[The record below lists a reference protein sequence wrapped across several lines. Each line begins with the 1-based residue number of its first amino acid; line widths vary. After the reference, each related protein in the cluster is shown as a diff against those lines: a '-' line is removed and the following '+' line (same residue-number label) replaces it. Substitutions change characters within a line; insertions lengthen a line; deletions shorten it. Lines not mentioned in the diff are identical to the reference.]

1 MGAAGQLGVELLK
14 TAPPQFEVVGLGRS
28 ECDITDPKQVDAAL
42 ATHRP
47 DVVIN
52 AAAFTAVDEAER
64 QPSLA
69 YAVNATGAGNVARA
83 AQSVGA
89 RVIHVSTDYVFDG
102 GSSEPYRP
110 DSAPNPINVYG
121 GSKLGGEKEVQGW
134 SSNFVII
141 RSSWLYSV
149 HGKNFLTTILA
160 ALQAGK
166 PLRIVSD
173 LTGVPTSAK
182 SLAWTIWNCAGR
194 SEVHGIQHWVDGDTA
209 SWYNF
214 AVVIQKLALELGL
227 TEKEVPIIPISW
239 KEYKAPALRPP
250 YSVLDARALS
260 SAIQQQPHPWWSL
273 LEEVLDESRRVP
285 SL

>member
-28 ECDITDPKQVDAAL
+28 ECDITDPEQVDAAV

-83 AQSVGA
+83 AQTVAA

-102 GSSEPYRP
+102 ISREPYHP
-110 DSAPNPINVYG
+110 ESAPNPINVYG

-134 SSNFVII
+134 SSDFLII
-141 RSSWLYSV
+141 RSSWLYAS
-149 HGKNFLTTILA
+149 HGRNFLRTILA

-166 PLRIVSD
+166 PLRVVCD
-173 LTGVPTSAK
+173 LTGVPTSAS
-182 SLAWTIWNCAGR
+182 SLAGTIWKCAAR
-194 SEVHGIQHWVDGDTA
+194 SELRGIHHWVDDGTA
-209 SWYNF
+209 SWYDF
-214 AVVIQKLALELGL
+214 AVAIQEIALQSGL
-227 TEKEVPIIPISW
+227 IGKPVPINRISW
-239 KEYKAPALRPP
+239 KEYNAPARRPP

-260 SAIQQQPHPWWSL
+260 SAIQQQPRPWRSSL
-273 LEEVLDESRRVP
+273 AAVLDESR
-285 SL
+285 